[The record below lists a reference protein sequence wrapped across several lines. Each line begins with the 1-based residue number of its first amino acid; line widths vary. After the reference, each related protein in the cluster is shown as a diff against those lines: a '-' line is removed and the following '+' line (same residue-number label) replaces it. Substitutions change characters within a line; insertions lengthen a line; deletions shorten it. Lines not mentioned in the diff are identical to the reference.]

1 LASSGE
7 TTTLNHGHSLSGCR
21 NQSGPFHHKWSFRS
35 LSNVQP
41 RLSRSAGLSAVGTYL
56 HWLGSV
62 SVIISCTRFA
72 TNVFHFRGSPLVQL
86 RATELSLQQTCLS
99 VEKPISFVMYAFN
112 RAASKDAINSK
123 RGRLRRLMGA
133 TRALARTKRT

>member
-7 TTTLNHGHSLSGCR
+7 TTTLNCGHSLSGCR

-72 TNVFHFRGSPLVQL
+72 TNVFHFRGSPLVQH
-86 RATELSLQQTCLS
+86 
-99 VEKPISFVMYAFN
+99 
-112 RAASKDAINSK
+112 
-123 RGRLRRLMGA
+123 
-133 TRALARTKRT
+133 